1 MRTLAT
7 AAGMLTLVLA
17 VLLAAVGQLG
27 KIDRQTLVVVLA
39 GAAIAALVA
48 TAMQRRKD
56 VHRITSRPPAS
67 GRLSRSARRRGRA
80 DAPPRLHGPSTEQW

>member
-7 AAGMLTLVLA
+7 AAGMFALVLA

-39 GAAIAALVA
+39 GAAIAALA
-48 TAMQRRKD
+48 AAAMQRRKD
-56 VHRITSRPPAS
+56 
-67 GRLSRSARRRGRA
+67 G
-80 DAPPRLHGPSTEQW
+80 PRNHE